1 MIREKFIY
9 MQTRFWTTLI
19 LTALSILP
27 RMNGVANSEFAIPDR
42 NLAEIATVN
51 ENYKSN
57 LEWVFGGKQQRGWQL
72 YEPLITHFIGAASLS
87 SPNFATALKQWQK
100 SSNIP
105 VDGVL
110 NQTSWLKMVEQWQAR
125 RSKDRTI
132 PAPEKL
138 VTVSVSEF
146 YDPERPVELR
156 QLEIEA
162 YQAYRKMI
170 AAAAKDL
177 KLPLDADG
185 KIAAS
190 EKSLKII
197 SAFRSPEYQQKLRVQ
212 SPNAGRAGL
221 AVNSPHFTGRAL
233 DLYVGGDPVST
244 KDANRA
250 IQVNTKAYR
259 WLVKNAEKFGFIP
272 YFYEPWHW
280 EYHPQAV
287 K

>member
-1 MIREKFIY
+1 M
-9 MQTRFWTTLI
+9 
-19 LTALSILP
+19 
-27 RMNGVANSEFAIPDR
+27 
-42 NLAEIATVN
+42 
-51 ENYKSN
+51 
-57 LEWVFGGKQQRGWQL
+57 
-72 YEPLITHFIGAASLS
+72 
-87 SPNFATALKQWQK
+87 
-100 SSNIP
+100 
-105 VDGVL
+105 
-110 NQTSWLKMVEQWQAR
+110 KMVEKWQLR
-125 RSKDRTI
+125 RNKDRTI
-132 PAPEKL
+132 PSTEKL
-138 VTVSVSEF
+138 VTVSASEF

-156 QLEIEA
+156 QLEIET
-162 YQAYRKMI
+162 YQAYQKMI

-185 KIAAS
+185 KITAS

-197 SAFRSPEYQQKLRVQ
+197 SAFRSPEYQQKLRAQ

-259 WLVKNAEKFGFIP
+259 WLVKNAENFGFIP

>member
-1 MIREKFIY
+1 MRLRHYYSFVLLIIFLSPAFPQPPRNIVYRSNSSAGKAENRENTSLK
-9 MQTRFWTTLI
+9 
-19 LTALSILP
+19 
-27 RMNGVANSEFAIPDR
+27 N
-42 NLAEIATVN
+42 NLVW
-51 ENYKSN
+51 S
-57 LEWVFGGKQQRGWQL
+57 FGGKQQRGWQL
-72 YEPLITHFIGAASLS
+72 YLPLVAHFIGTDERAESEK
-87 SPNFATALKQWQK
+87 FANDLAHWQ
-100 SSNIP
+100 SIIGLPAN
-105 VDGVL
+105 GVL
-110 NQTSWLKMVEQWQAR
+110 NQETWLKMVEKWQAR
-125 RSKDRTI
+125 RNKDRTI
-132 PAPEKL
+132 PPPEKL
-138 VTVSVSEF
+138 VTVSASEF

-156 QLEIEA
+156 QLEIGTYRA
-162 YQAYRKMI
+162 YQKMI

-177 KLPLDADG
+177 NLPLDADG

-197 SAFRSPEYQQKLRVQ
+197 SAFRSPEYQQKLRAQ

-233 DLYVGGDPVST
+233 DIYVGGDPVST

-280 EYHPQAV
+280 EYHPAV
-287 K
+287 LQ